1 MEEEGREG
9 ENIRFLRT
17 QDQVERRG
25 GGEKVAARRGEGM
38 MSELDARGEGKGRLG
53 FDREGK
59 EEEKE
64 ENTMNG

>member
-1 MEEEGREG
+1 
-9 ENIRFLRT
+9 
-17 QDQVERRG
+17 
-25 GGEKVAARRGEGM
+25 
-38 MSELDARGEGKGRLG
+38 MSELDERGERKGRLG